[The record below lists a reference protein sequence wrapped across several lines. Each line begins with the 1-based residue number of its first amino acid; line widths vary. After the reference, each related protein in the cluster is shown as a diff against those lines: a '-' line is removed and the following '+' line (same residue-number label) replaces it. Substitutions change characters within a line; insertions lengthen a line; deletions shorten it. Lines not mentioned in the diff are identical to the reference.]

1 MSLEDRVYQQLTDL
15 FSDDF
20 TFNESTFLT
29 TLLKAMEM
37 VESFKELT
45 GPEKKTMVKNLMKK
59 LLTSVKV
66 DEKFI
71 VLQNYYVEN
80 DTALDA
86 HIDTLVSVS
95 RGFYNLNK
103 KGIDAF
109 FKKVKNIFSCF
120 GKKTT

>member
-1 MSLEDRVYQQLTDL
+1 MSIEDRIYQQLTDL

-37 VESFKELT
+37 VESCKKLT
-45 GPEKKTMVKNLMKK
+45 GLEKKTIVKNLIKK
-59 LLTSVKV
+59 LLTHVKV
-66 DEKFI
+66 DEKFT
-71 VLQNYYVEN
+71 VLKNYYLEN
-80 DTALDA
+80 DDALDA

-95 RGFYNLNK
+95 RGVYNLNK

-109 FKKVKNIFSCF
+109 FKKFSFCCN
-120 GKKTT
+120 K